1 MQSWL
6 GCVGVGRILRLND
19 TAREKKIREK
29 KSREREREKRNG
41 MFGSGMLGATIAP
54 SP

>member
-1 MQSWL
+1 MQTWL

-29 KSREREREKRNG
+29 KSREREKRNG